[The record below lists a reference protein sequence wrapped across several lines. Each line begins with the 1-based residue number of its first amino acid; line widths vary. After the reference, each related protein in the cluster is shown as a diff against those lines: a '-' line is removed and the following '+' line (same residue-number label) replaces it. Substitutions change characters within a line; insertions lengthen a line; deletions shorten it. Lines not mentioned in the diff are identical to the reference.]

1 MEYKLY
7 TTDQLRKKITNP
19 QYGLLKDIR
28 DKNGLW
34 KDQIHRLQHWKGI
47 SFNATK
53 ALNDYFNGIFY
64 NI

>member
-28 DKNGLW
+28 DKNGL
-34 KDQIHRLQHWKGI
+34 
-47 SFNATK
+47 
-53 ALNDYFNGIFY
+53 
-64 NI
+64 